1 MSALVMQGRDPRTG
15 EVVGDPLAETT
26 PEELDAVLDAAA
38 RTASMLRA
46 TGDDITMHRTASAPT
61 PVAYHG
67 SQPFCSDEWAITVK
81 RLV

>member
-38 RTASMLRA
+38 QAASMLRA
-46 TGDDITMHRTASAPT
+46 TSPRERAAWLRATVGHCSFRVT
-61 PVAYHG
+61 P
-67 SQPFCSDEWAITVK
+67 ERRL
-81 RLV
+81 RLVQ